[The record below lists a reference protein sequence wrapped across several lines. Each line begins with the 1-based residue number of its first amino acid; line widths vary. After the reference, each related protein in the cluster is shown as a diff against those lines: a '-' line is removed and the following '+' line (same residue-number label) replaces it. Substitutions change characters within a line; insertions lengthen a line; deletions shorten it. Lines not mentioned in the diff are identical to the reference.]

1 MVDTRDLKS
10 LAGNRVPVRVRSP
23 APEKGK
29 SEQDFPF
36 SGAAPAARVDP
47 LRSNAKEDSR
57 PLSRSSHADM
67 KVGSDLDCSGAPR
80 RRKLRIACGDFF
92 MPRIRKSPRA
102 HSAAPPFQNQTRV
115 VAPGLVDNFGPAL
128 RWALILLPGFVRQLS
143 ASLNMMGGGS
153 KPPQPSPKAGKRV
166 ICALCSVCHSEE

>member
-36 SGAAPAARVDP
+36 SGAAPSARTDP

-57 PLSRSSHADM
+57 PLSRSSHADL
-67 KVGSDLDCSGAPR
+67 KVGSDLDCPGAPCQKNAALFR
-80 RRKLRIACGDFF
+80 FRGL
-92 MPRIRKSPRA
+92 RKSIATREKRA
-102 HSAAPPFQNQTRV
+102 TFKACRENCTFTESFFLSNSEVSRGTSE
-115 VAPGLVDNFGPAL
+115 LV
-128 RWALILLPGFVRQLS
+128 
-143 ASLNMMGGGS
+143 
-153 KPPQPSPKAGKRV
+153 
-166 ICALCSVCHSEE
+166 